1 MVYNRV
7 NWKTG
12 DVMTKEKMNRSE
24 AQLSI
29 LTASDEIFKEAMMTF
44 RPYESSD
51 LGTGL
56 TLAWGNG
63 DMSNVDG
70 RSFNQDTTCIIQ
82 TVWSVDTFPKFI
94 KIADGYKV
102 KIGMRS
108 GSSAATFEGIL
119 QSDGTLAIGSSDTDP
134 AVDYYHTGIVSLAHI
149 NATNTWDI
157 RFVIKNINDDTAITP
172 AEGINLLVGEPV
184 DVIGNFNKLDTATF
198 TETAS
203 NNDIIWTQ
211 GYIDSSSGNES
222 TGETYY
228 AKRIKTNKF
237 NKKNI
242 LSVKPAR
249 GYRIEIAAY
258 NGATYLGKWNG
269 TSFVKTAQFSN
280 TEILMTDL
288 PDNYLYRIILDSA
301 ANIDTTYYTNCI
313 FSYLNFA
320 PMSEINVYD
329 CKNLFISGY
338 YSTSGTTIGSYATH
352 ASFVTCI
359 LHVAP
364 GEKLYVTGIGATNA
378 RVWAFADKD
387 KKITRVAGS
396 NAFAYNTVLT
406 VETGEEFFIY
416 NTDTASTVYPP
427 YLFIETDRVKNLDA
441 LRANVSDLYTLL
453 GCEEILYNF
462 EGYYS
467 TKDIGGS
474 PIDFITD
481 LNSDAAWQGA
491 IVECQSGD
499 IFTINAYGGATARAW
514 AFLDSSKIVI
524 ANELDGSIKIENE
537 VITAP
542 ENSAYLIIQNRKTGS
557 ADAKSYKGRVA
568 NEQLKNIDQLNS
580 LKIVYNFDFGE
591 WRNGWIRINATDPD
605 GTIGSAGKHL
615 IAGYDGSS
623 ISLKGDGNTWKIS
636 VKNDWMVANIGEYNN
651 HTVASF
657 SRFLDLSTNEVT
669 LLSDKFYCFDIKR
682 ISDVQITPANIAD
695 NTITLTR
702 TYYTD
707 KTLTLSDKAA
717 DAKIVGDTI
726 EALKDTKADS
736 FLDIEF
742 NNTNKRIARGHSTY
756 SDGTIITASGFYVT
770 NYIDCTEGMKV
781 SFYGYDFYYNGSYAS
796 YVIAFYDANR
806 TFISG
811 VYHIGESTGTVSRI
825 GMAEATAP
833 ANTAYVVFC
842 TGGSADSSYAHVY
855 SVIPDNIAL
864 KSDLDEIYSNKAWDI
879 GSYNLL
885 DKSTATFGIMTKSGT
900 ITPSSGWRYSDFIPV
915 EPGMVLYAGQY
926 SPTNFALYDSNKNLV
941 TNDANWSNPFT
952 VPENVHYI
960 IMTFSQADPDIP
972 YLSTKNAYDEYKTIA
987 TYIHGLDSSISTINA
1002 NIDDINTDVQYVG
1015 LSSPYNITW
1024 ELGKNINNATT
1035 GDVVASPYTALSNIL
1050 PPSPI
1055 IIRTGADTDSSD
1067 IALSMFVY
1075 EFDSNNVGL
1084 GRTKLSETDGKVMR
1098 TSPNCAYIR
1107 IVFGRPQ
1114 STGVSITQSDIDNYF
1129 GVDVLTSMREVADE
1143 VKKHRGIYDEKLK
1156 YVALGS
1162 STTEGTYSQINIRS
1176 SVGVTQYG
1184 FPYWIAK
1191 ENNYELANL
1200 GHGGGGWLNHGN
1212 RDNNNVLSLI
1222 DNILKAQTFDDSA
1235 TYSLGQCSI
1244 QNGDIYRY
1252 AKNINGTSVW
1262 TPLSLGPIV
1271 NSTEE
1276 AFSNKNIITISY
1288 GTNDFKAQWKNSD
1301 TNVQQWYLGSINQ
1314 RWRNPNDARIVTL
1327 GDSTYG
1333 YTSDLDSKLTVIGAM
1348 SIALENLAVL
1358 APNAQIIVIL
1368 PGNFKKLGTVS
1379 SATPTSDEI
1388 EIVSETS
1395 GNITTYYAYGKE
1407 ANNYGC
1413 GTHNHEGK
1421 TLADY
1426 RAAIKECAEYYGV
1439 RVVDMGICAANRIN
1453 MNQLL
1458 GDGIHPTLAYY
1469 KQIGYTLAPLIR

>member
-7 NWKTG
+7 NWETG

-56 TLAWGNG
+56 TLSWVNRDIRDTDGAQFET
-63 DMSNVDG
+63 DSNLHISSG
-70 RSFNQDTTCIIQ
+70 
-82 TVWSVDTFPKFI
+82 WSQDTFPKFI

-119 QSDGTLAIGSSDTDP
+119 QSDGTLAKGSSDTDP
-134 AVDYYHTGIVSLAHI
+134 AVDYYHTGIISLAHI
-149 NATNTWDI
+149 NATSTWDI
-157 RFVIKNINDDTAITP
+157 RFVIKNVNDTAITP

-184 DVIGNFNKLDTATF
+184 DVIGDFNKLDTATF
-198 TETAS
+198 TETTS

-242 LSVKPAR
+242 LSVKPVR

-269 TSFVKTAQFSN
+269 TSFVKTAQFSS
-280 TEILMTDL
+280 TEILMADL

-301 ANIDTTYYTNCI
+301 TNIDTTYYTNCI

-320 PMSEINVYD
+320 SMSEINVYD
-329 CKNLFISGY
+329 CKNFLISGY
-338 YSTSGTTIGSYATH
+338 YNTSGTIIGSYNTH
-352 ASFVTCI
+352 ASFITCI

-387 KKITRVAGS
+387 KKITRAADA

-406 VETGEEFFIY
+406 VEAGEELFIY
-416 NTDTASTVYPP
+416 NANTATTVYPP
-427 YLFIETDRVKNLDA
+427 HLFIETDRVKNLDT

-453 GCEEILYNF
+453 GCEEIPYSF

-474 PIDFITD
+474 PIDFIAD

-491 IVECQSGD
+491 IVECQPGD
-499 IFTINAYGGATARAW
+499 TFTINAYGGTTARAW
-514 AFLDSSKIVI
+514 AFLDGSKIVV
-524 ANELDGSIKIENE
+524 ANELAGSIKIENE
-537 VITAP
+537 VIIAP
-542 ENSAYLIIQNRKTGS
+542 ENSAYLIIQNRKTGF
-557 ADAKSYKGRVA
+557 ADAKSYKGRII
-568 NEQLKNIDQLNS
+568 NERLESTEETIDS
-580 LKIVYNFDFGE
+580 LKVIVDYFDFGE
-591 WRNGWIRINATDPD
+591 WRNGWIRLGGTDSTA
-605 GTIGSAGKHL
+605 GTIGSATKHL
-615 IAGYDGSS
+615 IAGYNGSQ
-623 ISLKGDGNTWKIS
+623 IVQKGDGRTWKIL
-636 VKNDWMVANIGEYNN
+636 VKNGWALMNIGEY
-651 HTVASF
+651 TTKSPTSF
-657 SRFLDLSTNEVT
+657 TQFLDLSTNKVT
-669 LLSDKFYCFDIKR
+669 LLADKYYCVDISKVSNEA
-682 ISDVQITPANIAD
+682 ISPTDVTDDTIAFTHTD
-695 NTITLTR
+695 
-702 TYYTD
+702 YTD
-707 KTLTLSDKAA
+707 KTLTMSDKAA
-717 DAKIVGDTI
+717 DAKVVGDAIGVLNNNIATI
-726 EALKDTKADS
+726 NTANITWALNGINISTGANTTATNRVSSDLITNCPSIACIAEGYSYMIMRYTK
-736 FLDIEF
+736 
-742 NNTNKRIARGHSTY
+742 
-756 SDGTIITASGFYVT
+756 DGTYDGAFDGSEWGKSYKAVMWRTTVLTIDELGSNAG
-770 NYIDCTEGMKV
+770 NYNYRVAMKAN
-781 SFYGYDFYYNGSYAS
+781 D
-796 YVIAFYDANR
+796 DANL
-806 TFISG
+806 TI
-811 VYHIGESTGTVSRI
+811 
-825 GMAEATAP
+825 
-833 ANTAYVVFC
+833 
-842 TGGSADSSYAHVY
+842 ADAGY
-855 SVIPDNIAL
+855 I
-864 KSDLDEIYSNKAWDI
+864 
-879 GSYNLL
+879 
-885 DKSTATFGIMTKSGT
+885 T
-900 ITPSSGWRYSDFIPV
+900 I
-915 EPGMVLYAGQY
+915 
-926 SPTNFALYDSNKNLV
+926 
-941 TNDANWSNPFT
+941 FT
-952 VPENVHYI
+952 VTDNTLT
-960 IMTFSQADPDIP
+960 MSGKAADA
-972 YLSTKNAYDEYKTIA
+972 KA
-987 TYIHGLDSSISTINA
+987 TGDKLAVLDNDTY
-1002 NIDDINTDVQYVG
+1002 YVG
-1015 LSSPYNITW
+1015 LSNPYNITW

-1055 IIRTGADTDSSD
+1055 VIRTGADTDSSD

-1084 GRTKLSETDGKVMR
+1084 GRTKLSASDGKVMR

-1114 STGVSITQSDIDNYF
+1114 STGISITQSDIDNYF
-1129 GVDVLTSMREVADE
+1129 GVDVLTSMREVTDGL
-1143 VKKHRGIYDEKLK
+1143 KKHQTIYDEKLK

-1176 SVGVTQYG
+1176 SVGVTKYG

-1244 QNGDIYRY
+1244 QNDDIYKY
-1252 AKNINGTSVW
+1252 AKNISGTSVW

-1301 TNVQQWYLGSINQ
+1301 TEAQQWYLGSIDQ

-1348 SIALENLAVL
+1348 SIALENLAAL

-1379 SATPTSDEI
+1379 SGTPTSDEI

-1395 GNITTYYAYGKE
+1395 GSTTTYYAYSKE
-1407 ANNYGC
+1407 INNYGC

-1469 KQIGYTLAPLIR
+1469 KQIGYTFAPLIR